1 MPKYTMHAEF
11 PSYVAMDVHSRS
23 IVMRGIDLT
32 TGETRSRRVAGEVG
46 AGDAVGW
53 ATSWLTG
60 PVHFAYESGSC
71 GFQLCRDIR
80 GLGHSCDVIAV
91 TSIPRSPE
99 DRLLKDDRRDAQ
111 RLLSEMTKVDSKL
124 KTVYVPTTR
133 VESLRDLTR
142 ARHDAVVASRR
153 SKQLVSSMLTRYGR
167 VWNERTPSGKLAETW
182 TLRYVAWA
190 RKVELAEPVAQRTLR
205 AYLDDA
211 LEDVERLKRVGGLCL
226 AEAQAPDVKPYV
238 DAMSR
243 LLGVDAV
250 VALTFYASVGDFE
263 RFGCGRAVPSYYGL
277 VPRRGNSG
285 EKRNRNGG
293 ITKAGD
299 SLVRLVLAEGVGGGV
314 PAAKTNTKAR
324 RRGAEVSEAVEREA
338 RKCNARNRSRYADL
352 VARGKPANVAK
363 IAVASELARDMWAI
377 GRMVQRELAER
388 K

>member
-46 AGDAVGW
+46 GGDAVGW

-111 RLLSEMTKVDSKL
+111 RLPSEMTKVDSKL

-153 SKQLVSSMLTRYGR
+153 SKQLVSSMLTRYGH
-167 VWNERTPSGKLAETW
+167 VWNERTRSGSLPSFA
-182 TLRYVAWA
+182 A
-190 RKVELAEPVAQRTLR
+190 R
-205 AYLDDA
+205 
-211 LEDVERLKRVGGLCL
+211 
-226 AEAQAPDVKPYV
+226 
-238 DAMSR
+238 
-243 LLGVDAV
+243 
-250 VALTFYASVGDFE
+250 
-263 RFGCGRAVPSYYGL
+263 
-277 VPRRGNSG
+277 
-285 EKRNRNGG
+285 
-293 ITKAGD
+293 
-299 SLVRLVLAEGVGGGV
+299 
-314 PAAKTNTKAR
+314 
-324 RRGAEVSEAVEREA
+324 
-338 RKCNARNRSRYADL
+338 
-352 VARGKPANVAK
+352 
-363 IAVASELARDMWAI
+363 
-377 GRMVQRELAER
+377 
-388 K
+388 